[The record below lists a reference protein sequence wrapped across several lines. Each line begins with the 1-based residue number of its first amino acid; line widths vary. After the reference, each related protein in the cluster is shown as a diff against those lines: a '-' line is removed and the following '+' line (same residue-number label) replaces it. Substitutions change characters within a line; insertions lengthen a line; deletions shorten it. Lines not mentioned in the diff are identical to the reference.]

1 MNTKYFLIFW
11 ICIFFIVIGWH
22 YWLDQKFP
30 KQETPE
36 PPAEMNKG
44 MSNPVDGDSLLIVYR
59 ERLDTLFNTRGVGTL
74 KIEYAGETQYW
85 FQVEGY
91 EIKRIDSLHSAIII
105 KQRY

>member
-11 ICIFFIVIGWH
+11 ICIFFIVIGFH

-44 MSNPVDGDSLLIVYR
+44 MSIPVDGDSLVISFEPISNDSMKFFYS
-59 ERLDTLFNTRGVGTL
+59 
-74 KIEYAGETQYW
+74 
-85 FQVEGY
+85 
-91 EIKRIDSLHSAIII
+91 IDSTGVIDSIFVNLCYYRIFCSDSTVSFKII
-105 KQRY
+105 YE